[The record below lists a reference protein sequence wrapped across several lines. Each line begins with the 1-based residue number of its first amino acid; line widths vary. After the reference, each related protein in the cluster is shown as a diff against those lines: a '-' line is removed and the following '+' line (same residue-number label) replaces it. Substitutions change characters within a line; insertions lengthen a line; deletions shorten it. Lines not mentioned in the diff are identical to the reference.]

1 MTTIDIAKIYV
12 RSIVGAV
19 CLTAGVSFFAYLG
32 YLTENI
38 ALGYI
43 AGVVA
48 CALLDKPV
56 ATNQ

>member
-1 MTTIDIAKIYV
+1 MTTIDVAKIYV

-19 CLTAGVSFFAYLG
+19 CLTVAVSIFAYLG
-32 YLTENI
+32 YLTESI

-43 AGVVA
+43 GGVVA

-56 ATNQ
+56 ADNS